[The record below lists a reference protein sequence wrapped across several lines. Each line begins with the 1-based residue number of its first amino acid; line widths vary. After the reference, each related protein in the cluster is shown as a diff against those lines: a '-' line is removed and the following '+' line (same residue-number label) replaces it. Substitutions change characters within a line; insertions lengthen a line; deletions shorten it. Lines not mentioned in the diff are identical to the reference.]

1 MSDET
6 GRKPINLSVFKQTKD
21 DWYPSF
27 KIAGDVRYSDLV
39 SVSYIELFPSGEWR
53 VCVWGQDDMGV
64 ELDFPPHKRIEA
76 WDVFI
81 SIIEKE
87 YVEISFLE
95 SLGFYSA

>member
-39 SVSYIELFPSGEWR
+39 SVSYIELFPSGE
-53 VCVWGQDDMGV
+53 
-64 ELDFPPHKRIEA
+64 
-76 WDVFI
+76 
-81 SIIEKE
+81 
-87 YVEISFLE
+87 
-95 SLGFYSA
+95 

>member
-1 MSDET
+1 MSDVT
-6 GRKPINLSVFKQTKD
+6 GQKPINLKVFKQTKD

-27 KIAGDVRYSDLV
+27 KIAGDVRYADLV
-39 SVSYIELFPSGEWR
+39 LVSYIELVPSGEWR

-64 ELDFPPHKRIEA
+64 ELDFPPYERVKA

-87 YVEISFLE
+87 YVEYAYIK